1 MRLPDFI
8 RTHEEQ
14 ITVEWENFARTL
26 APAADGM
33 SPLALRDH
41 IQEILSFIA
50 NDMESHQT
58 DREQRQ
64 KSHGEGPDGLT
75 AGEEHSAAETHAALR
90 LTGGFNMDQMV
101 SEYRALRAS
110 IIRLWSAKHPEMDSG
125 DVLELTRFHESI
137 DQALTESIHHY
148 SEKLNYSKD
157 LFLGILGHDLRNPL
171 TAILA
176 SAELTLK
183 IGTLNERQT
192 MLLSQIV
199 NSTLRS
205 NEIINHVLDLT
216 RARFGSGLPVIR
228 VPMDFGFVAR
238 HMVDEMRVAHPTREF
253 VLNIIGNTEGKWD
266 KARIEQVFSNLLN
279 NAVQYSLIDTPI
291 SVTVNGETKDVEL
304 SVHNQGVPIPPD
316 KAERIFDSLTRGI
329 AENKQEQPG
338 STNLGLGLYITKE
351 IVTAHGGT
359 IDVISTEKGGTTFS
373 ARFPRS

>member
-1 MRLPDFI
+1 MRLSDFI

-26 APAADGM
+26 VPAADGM
-33 SPLALRDH
+33 GPLALRDH
-41 IQEILSFIA
+41 IREILTFIA
-50 NDMESHQT
+50 NDIESPQT
-58 DREQRQ
+58 GREQIQ
-64 KSHGEGPDGLT
+64 KSHGAGPDGLLA
-75 AGEEHSAAETHAALR
+75 AGHSAAETHAALR

-110 IIRLWSAKHPEMDSG
+110 VIRLWSAKHPEMGSG
-125 DVLELTRFHESI
+125 DVLELTRFHEAI
-137 DQALTESIHHY
+137 DQALTESIFHY
-148 SEKLNYSKD
+148 SEKLDHSKH

-176 SAELTLK
+176 SAELAVE

-192 MLLSQIV
+192 KLLSQII

-205 NEIINHVLDLT
+205 NEIINHILDLT

-228 VPMDFGFVAR
+228 VAMDFGFVAR
-238 HMVDEMRVAHPTREF
+238 QMIDEMRVSHPMREF
-253 VLNIIGNTEGKWD
+253 VIDILGDTKGEWD
-266 KARIEQVFSNLLN
+266 KARIGQVFSNLLG
-279 NAVQYSLIDTPI
+279 NAVQYSFRDTPI
-291 SVTVNGETKDVEL
+291 SVTINGQTKDVKL
-304 SVHNQGVPIPPD
+304 SVHNQGIPIPLD
-316 KAERIFDSLTRGI
+316 KAERIFDALTRNA
-329 AENKQEQPG
+329 AESEQEQPE

>member
-1 MRLPDFI
+1 MRLSDFI

-26 APAADGM
+26 VPAADGM
-33 SPLALRDH
+33 GPLALRDH
-41 IQEILSFIA
+41 IREILTFIA
-50 NDMESHQT
+50 NDISPHKPALEQT
-58 DREQRQ
+58 Q
-64 KSHGEGPDGLT
+64 KSHGTGPDGLP
-75 AGEEHSAAETHAALR
+75 AGGNSAAETHAALR

-110 IIRLWSAKHPEMDSG
+110 VIRLWSAKHPEMNGG
-125 DVLELTRFHESI
+125 DVLDLTKFHEAI
-137 DQALTESIHHY
+137 DQALTELICHY
-148 SEKLNYSKD
+148 SEKLDHSKD

-176 SAELTLK
+176 SAELALE

-192 MLLSQIV
+192 KLLSQII

-205 NEIINHVLDLT
+205 NEIINHILDLT

-228 VPMDFGFVAR
+228 VAMDFGFVAR
-238 HMVDEMRVAHPTREF
+238 QMIDEMRAAHPMREF
-253 VLNIIGNTEGKWD
+253 VITILGDTKGEWD
-266 KARIEQVFSNLLN
+266 KARIGQVFSNLLG
-279 NAVQYSLIDTPI
+279 NAVQYSFRDTPI
-291 SVTVNGETKDVEL
+291 SVTINGETKDVKL

-316 KAERIFDSLTRGI
+316 KAERIFDALTRDA
-329 AENKQEQPG
+329 AESGQEQPE

-359 IDVISTEKGGTTFS
+359 IDVISTEKGGTIFS